1 MFDEY
6 IIKAVNREDL
16 SFREAT
22 DAMDEIM
29 RGGVEEISLSSF
41 LTAMKMKGEVPGELA
56 GFAFSMIKNAE
67 SFKREGYLI
76 DTCGTGGDGKG
87 TINVS
92 TISAL
97 IAACAGVRV
106 AKHGNRAV
114 SGKCG
119 SADVL
124 EALGIRID
132 LSSEQTAEQIEET
145 NFGFLFAPVYHK
157 AMKNAMT
164 VRRKLNF
171 PTVFNILGPLSNPA
185 RVDAQV
191 LGVFKKELVEPMAK
205 VLEKLGIKRALVV
218 HGTDGYDEISISDKT
233 HIAEIRDGGYRE
245 YAYTPHKMMSYKGSA
260 EGPVYNA
267 QIIGKMFENRIFGAQ
282 RELVLN
288 NAAAA
293 IYIGNKADTLE
304 QGYEAADEILQ
315 KKLGTDKLNQILMF
329 QQNLS
334 QEKAV

>member
-1 MFDEY
+1 MIEGY
-6 IIKAVNREDL
+6 IIKAVNRENL
-16 SFREAT
+16 SFQEAA

-29 RGGVEEISLSSF
+29 SGSVEEISLSSF
-41 LTAMKMKGEVPGELA
+41 LTAMKMKGEVPAELA

-67 SFKREGYLI
+67 SFKRKGYLI

-97 IAACAGVRV
+97 MAACAGVRV

-132 LSSEQTAEQIEET
+132 LSSDQTSRQIDET

-157 AMKNAMT
+157 AMKNAMK
-164 VRRKLNF
+164 VRKTLNF

-233 HIAEIRDGGYRE
+233 HIAEIRDGDYRE
-245 YAYTPHKMMSYKGSA
+245 YEYTPRRMMSYEGSS
-260 EGPVYNA
+260 EGPAYNA
-267 QIIGKMFENRIFGAQ
+267 QIIEKMFENRIFGAQ

-293 IYIGNKADTLE
+293 IYIGNMADDMQ

-315 KKLGTDKLNQILMF
+315 KKLGIDKINQILAY
-329 QQNLS
+329 QKRIS
-334 QEKAV
+334 SGKAV